1 MHNCLPKSS
10 IVNLYAV
17 GFSIWKRQH
26 VRAFLQDRSVIFVR
40 KPAGLPKRKQLS
52 VATWG
57 MRIPTSD
64 FPDGTEVLRLED
76 GFLRSVGLG
85 ADLVRPLSWVRDTRG
100 IYYDATKPS
109 DLEYILKTSEFT
121 GELKERAKKLRESLL
136 NAEITKYNVG
146 NIMEWRR
153 PLSGQ
158 RVILVPGQVESDASI
173 RYGAGNV
180 KTNLDLLKAS
190 RSENP
195 DAFIIYKPHP
205 DVVAGLRSEGKNESA
220 AVHFCDEVVGDI
232 SMGSLLKEVDEVHV
246 MTSLTG
252 FEALLRGKKV
262 VAYGMPFYAGWGLT
276 IDRGMRPESAARR
289 TRLLSLDELVA
300 GALILYPTYV
310 SRKNGQFTTPENA
323 LHELLEW
330 RDNEK
335 CQGKLWRTFLRRILQ
350 AFRY

>member
-1 MHNCLPKSS
+1 MQDRLLSTEN
-10 IVNLYAV
+10 IYAV
-17 GFSIWKRQH
+17 GFSIWKRHH
-26 VRAFLQDRSVIFVR
+26 VRAFLHDRSVIFVR
-40 KPAGLPKRKQLS
+40 KPAGLSKRKQLR

-57 MRIPTSD
+57 MRIPSSD

-121 GELKERAKKLRESLL
+121 GELMVRAKKLRESLL

-146 NIMEWRR
+146 NKMEWRR

-173 RYGAGNV
+173 RYGAGNI

-195 DAFIIYKPHP
+195 DAFILYKPHP
-205 DVVAGLRSEGKNESA
+205 DVVAGLRSEGKSESA
-220 AVHFCDEVVGDI
+220 VVHFCDEVVVDI

-276 IDRGMRPESAARR
+276 IDRGMRPETAARR
-289 TRLLSLDELVA
+289 TRILSLDELVA

-310 SRKNGQFTTPENA
+310 SRRTGQFTTPENA

-330 RDNEK
+330 RDNEN
-335 CQGKLWRTFLRRILQ
+335 CQRKLWQTFLRKILQ

>member
-57 MRIPTSD
+57 MRIPSSD

-121 GELKERAKKLRESLL
+121 GELMVRAKKLRQSLL
-136 NAEITKYNVG
+136 DAEITKYNVG
-146 NIMEWRR
+146 KQKWRR

-173 RYGAGNV
+173 RYGAGNI

-195 DAFIIYKPHP
+195 DAFILYKPHP
-205 DVVAGLRSEGKNESA
+205 DVVAGLRSEGKSESA
-220 AVHFCDEVVGDI
+220 AVHFCDEVVVDI

-276 IDRGMRPESAARR
+276 IDRGMRPETAARR
-289 TRLLSLDELVA
+289 TRTLSLDELVA

-310 SRKNGQFTTPENA
+310 SRKTGQFTTPENA

-335 CQGKLWRTFLRRILQ
+335 CQRKLWQTFLRKILQ

>member
-1 MHNCLPKSS
+1 MQDRLLSTEN
-10 IVNLYAV
+10 IYAV

-26 VRAFLQDRSVIFVR
+26 VRAFLHDRSVIFVR

-57 MRIPTSD
+57 MRIPTPD
-64 FPDGTEVLRLED
+64 FQDGTEILRLED

-121 GELKERAKKLRESLL
+121 GELKERAKKLRQSLL
-136 NAEITKYNVG
+136 DAEITKYNVG
-146 NIMEWRR
+146 NTMEWRR

-173 RYGAGNV
+173 RYGAGNI

-205 DVVAGLRSEGKNESA
+205 DVVAGLRSEGKSESA
-220 AVHFCDEVVGDI
+220 AVNFCDEVLGDI
-232 SMGSLLKEVDEVHV
+232 SMGSLLKQVDEVHT

-262 VAYGMPFYAGWGLT
+262 VAYGMPFYTGGGRT
-276 IDRGMRPESAARR
+276 IDRGMRPETAARR
-289 TRLLSLDELVA
+289 TRILSLDELVA

-310 SRKNGQFTTPENA
+310 SRRTGQFTTPENA
-323 LHELLEW
+323 MHELLDW
-330 RDNEK
+330 RDSK
-335 CQGKLWRTFLRRILQ
+335 KPQRKLWQTFLRKILQ

>member
-1 MHNCLPKSS
+1 MQDRLLSTES
-10 IVNLYAV
+10 IYAV
-17 GFSIWKRQH
+17 GFSIWKRHH
-26 VRAFLQDRSVIFVR
+26 VRAFLHDRSVIFVR
-40 KPAGLPKRKQLS
+40 KPAGLSKRKQLR

-57 MRIPTSD
+57 MRIPSSD

-109 DLEYILKTSEFT
+109 DLECILETREFT
-121 GELKERAKKLRESLL
+121 AELKERAKNLRESLL
-136 NAEITKYNVG
+136 ATEITKYNVSTS
-146 NIMEWRR
+146 EKWRR
-153 PLSGQ
+153 PLTDQ

-173 RYGAGNV
+173 RYGAGDV

-190 RSENP
+190 RCENP
-195 DAFIIYKPHP
+195 DAFIVYKPHP
-205 DVVAGLRSEGKNESA
+205 DVVAGLRSEGKNESDVA
-220 AVHFCDEVVGDI
+220 DFCDEVVGDI
-232 SMGSLLKEVDEVHV
+232 SMGSLLKEVDEVHA

-276 IDRGMRPESAARR
+276 VDRGMKPETAGRR
-289 TRLLSLDELVA
+289 TRQLCLDELVA

-310 SRKNGQFTTPENA
+310 SRRTGEFTSPENA
-323 LHELLEW
+323 LCELIEW
-330 RDNEK
+330 RDSK
-335 CQGKLWRTFLRRILQ
+335 KPQRKLWQMMLRKILQ

>member
-1 MHNCLPKSS
+1 MQDRLLSN
-10 IVNLYAV
+10 VNLYAV
-17 GFSIWKRQH
+17 GFSIWKRHH

-40 KPAGLPKRKQLS
+40 RPAGLPKRKQLS

-57 MRIPTSD
+57 MRIPSSD

-121 GELKERAKKLRESLL
+121 GELMVRAKKLRQSLL
-136 NAEITKYNVG
+136 DAEITKYNVG
-146 NIMEWRR
+146 NKMVWRR

-173 RYGAGNV
+173 RYGAGNI
-180 KTNLDLLKAS
+180 KTNLDLKAS
-190 RSENP
+190 RCENP

-205 DVVAGLRSEGKNESA
+205 DVVAGLRSEGKSESV
-220 AVHFCDEVVGDI
+220 AVNFCDEVVVDN
-232 SMGSLLKEVDEVHV
+232 SMGSLLKQVDEVHT
-246 MTSLTG
+246 MTPLTG

-262 VAYGMPFYAGWGLT
+262 VAYGMPFYTGGGLT
-276 IDRGMRPESAARR
+276 IDRGLRPETAARR
-289 TRLLSLDELVA
+289 TRILSLDELVA

-310 SRKNGQFTTPENA
+310 SRRTGQFTTPENA
-323 LHELLEW
+323 MHELLDW
-330 RDNEK
+330 RDSK
-335 CQGKLWRTFLRRILQ
+335 KPQRKLWQMMLRKILQ